1 MSFPSLQSHLRILQ
15 RVSSGDTQAP
25 EKMQHPSLWFVSMNG
40 DLRGP
45 VLCLIDQ
52 SCPTLCNP
60 MDSSP
65 PDSSVHGNSPG
76 KNTGVGCHALLQ
88 EGGLKQNFWNWSS
101 AAKSK
106 MRACVLVTSVTS
118 NSLRLYGL
126 VPASLLCPWDSPG
139 KNTGVGSH
147 FLLQG
152 IFPTQ
157 GSNPSILCL
166 LHWQVCS

>member
-1 MSFPSLQSHLRILQ
+1 
-15 RVSSGDTQAP
+15 
-25 EKMQHPSLWFVSMNG
+25 
-40 DLRGP
+40 
-45 VLCLIDQ
+45 
-52 SCPTLCNP
+52 
-60 MDSSP
+60 
-65 PDSSVHGNSPG
+65 
-76 KNTGVGCHALLQ
+76 
-88 EGGLKQNFWNWSS
+88 
-101 AAKSK
+101 
-106 MRACVLVTSVTS
+106 MRTCVLVTSVTS

-166 LHWQVCS
+166 LHWQVDSFPLALLGYYSHLDHYPCSPPVISLPAMQETWVQSLDWEDSLEKGKATHSSILAWRIP